1 MQIYIYKN
9 NEQFGP
15 FGSDQI
21 EAYINTN
28 VFSMD
33 DLAWSEGEAD
43 WIPLS
48 DLLVKQNNIQDVE
61 DVGILPSPV
70 EIQLPQAEEAKILT
84 VEIAEQFLK
93 NNDSVALIEFTTI
106 EDYAACV
113 LARHKGEIWLN
124 GLKSL
129 SDAAARLLSEH
140 KGFLSL
146 NGLEFLSDESARALA
161 YHGGEIADL
170 SVLEGLNDAAAKF
183 ITAEPATA
191 RNLLAQHGRL
201 DLKGLTSLSDA
212 AAEAL
217 SCQKGF
223 LSLSGLKS
231 LSDSS
236 AEALSRHEGFLDL
249 SGVASLSDSSARSL
263 ANIFRKGFLWL
274 EGQAEEACKVARF
287 RAREGLKTATN
298 LTKQILASTESID
311 PKKMRTQILELEKL
325 HDIAGVPKNSR
336 EGVKQIKKALAELET
351 KIAQAKLQAQAQAQS
366 KARAKAKAE
375 AEAEAEAKAQDERSE
390 FIKNT
395 LLFLF
400 FVVTPILG
408 IIFLFILCTQAD
420 SLTDSQAHFFII
432 AGMLGIGL
440 PGVSFCFVAAMGG
453 SSDPQT
459 RNAQIAMIQRQ
470 QMMNKI
476 DDIRSEFN
484 EE

>member
-1 MQIYIYKN
+1 MHIYIYKN

-15 FGSDQI
+15 FSSDQI
-21 EAYINTN
+21 QAYINTN
-28 VFSMD
+28 VFAMD

-48 DLLVKQNNIQDVE
+48 DLLIKQSNIQDVE
-61 DVGILPSPV
+61 AIVMAPSSV
-70 EIQLPQAEEAKILT
+70 EIEVQQEEAKILT
-84 VEIAEQFLK
+84 KDIAEQFLK
-93 NNDSVALIEFTTI
+93 NSDAVALSEFTTI

-161 YHGGEIADL
+161 YHGGEISDL
-170 SVLEGLNDAAAKF
+170 SALEGLNDAAAKF
-183 ITAEPATA
+183 IAAEPATA
-191 RNLLAQHGRL
+191 RKLLAQHGRL

-212 AAEAL
+212 AAAAL
-217 SCQKGF
+217 ASQKGF

-249 SGVASLSDSSARSL
+249 SGLESLSDSSASSL

-274 EGQAEEACKVARF
+274 EGQAEEACKVARS
-287 RAREGLKTATN
+287 RARERLETATN
-298 LTKQILASTESID
+298 FANQILSSSESINPKKMQKQILA
-311 PKKMRTQILELEKL
+311 LEKL
-325 HDIAGVPKNSR
+325 YDFAGVPKNSR
-336 EGVKQIKKALAELET
+336 EGVIQIKRALAELEI
-351 KIAQAKLQAQAQAQS
+351 KIAQANEQSQVKAQAQS
-366 KARAKAKAE
+366 EARAKEKAHAIAQAEVKAKN
-375 AEAEAEAKAQDERSE
+375 RSE
-390 FIKNT
+390 SIKT
-395 LLFLF
+395 IF
-400 FVVTPILG
+400 FVSFFIVTPIVG
-408 IIFLFILCTQAD
+408 IILLC
-420 SLTDSQAHFFII
+420 
-432 AGMLGIGL
+432 IGFGDIESKSAINLIL
-440 PGVSFCFVAAMGG
+440 PGFICIALPFGGIFVVAAMSG

-459 RNAQIAMIQRQ
+459 RNTQVAMWQRQ
-470 QMMNKI
+470 QMMNKL

-484 EE
+484 DE